1 MDETE
6 AARRAAVAA
15 RAAADAGDLAASYVD
30 AAVDTKS
37 TPTDFVTEA
46 DHAAQARVLAVLG
59 EAVPGEPVVGEED
72 GDDPR
77 LRESVPETGPVWVV
91 DPIDGTTNYVRG
103 MPTWA
108 CAVACVVDREPVAAA
123 VVEPEIGRRYVGD
136 AGSAR
141 LDGDELATSDLSDPR
156 RGAVVPFYWW
166 GHDERDAY
174 SAGVDAALRRFDD
187 IQRLGCAQ
195 AALAAVAD
203 GGLAGVFTDRRV
215 ASWDAVAGVHLVRL
229 AGGRVTDVDGERW
242 TVGAEGLVASN
253 GSPAVHD
260 ALADCAAAARAADAA

>member
-1 MDETE
+1 MNDTET
-6 AARRAAVAA
+6 ARRAAVAA
-15 RAAADAGDLAASYVD
+15 RAADDAGALAAAYVD
-30 AAVDTKS
+30 AAIETKS

-46 DHAAQARVLAVLG
+46 DHAAQDRVLDVL
-59 EAVPGEPVVGEED
+59 ADAYPDEPVVGEED

-77 LRESVPETGPVWVV
+77 LRESVPAEGPAWIV
-91 DPIDGTTNYVRG
+91 DPIDGTANYVRG
-103 MPTWA
+103 MPTWG
-108 CAVACVVDREPVAAA
+108 CAVACVVDRESVAAA
-123 VVEPEIGRRYVGD
+123 VVEPELDRRYVGD

-141 LDGDELATSDLSDPR
+141 LDGDVVETSDQTDPR
-156 RGAVVPFYWW
+156 EATVVPFYWW

-229 AGGRVTDVDGERW
+229 AGGRVTDLAGERW

-253 GSPAVHD
+253 GAPAVHE
-260 ALADCAAAARAADAA
+260 ALGECAAAAHAADGA